1 MYWIL
6 NASDKLC
13 SSRLLCS
20 VSQPGCVWGSI
31 IVTVPFR
38 NHLARKSASN
48 SRVNA
53 LCLDWVAIAIAGAE
67 MKAEKIRATM
77 RKKRVERRMMT
88 RILPTQRLI
97 LEIALSPDLSV
108 KLLGIC

>member
-1 MYWIL
+1 MFT
-6 NASDKLC
+6 S
-13 SSRLLCS
+13 
-20 VSQPGCVWGSI
+20 
-31 IVTVPFR
+31 
-38 NHLARKSASN
+38 
-48 SRVNA
+48 
-53 LCLDWVAIAIAGAE
+53 VAIAIAGAE

-88 RILPTQRLI
+88 RILPTQGMRLI

>member
-1 MYWIL
+1 
-6 NASDKLC
+6 
-13 SSRLLCS
+13 
-20 VSQPGCVWGSI
+20 
-31 IVTVPFR
+31 
-38 NHLARKSASN
+38 
-48 SRVNA
+48 
-53 LCLDWVAIAIAGAE
+53 

-88 RILPTQRLI
+88 RILPTQGMRLI